1 MTPEL
6 ISRVDAWISARL
18 PLWPLPAGSGARRS
32 SDLAFRW
39 HCDSQRWR
47 TFAAGTGKSF
57 LAAESAGLRGVLL
70 ALVREAWGCENL
82 YVRPADARGGW
93 IAADIVRG
101 RVCPQ
106 TFSSEDDAL
115 VAALEA
121 APEVPG

>member
-6 ISRVDAWISARL
+6 ISRVDTVLASWCPDS
-18 PLWPLPAGSGARRS
+18 PLAHLW
-32 SDLAFRW
+32 W
-39 HCDSQRWR
+39 Q
-47 TFAAGTGKSF
+47 
-57 LAAESAGLRGVLL
+57 LAATWLLQHGEDRHATEASMRGVLL
-70 ALVREAWGCENL
+70 ALVREAWGYENL